1 MRLVRGSI
9 GEVSDHMKLDRN
21 INANRRGKYALLKL
35 RRLTEI
41 EAWDGSD
48 GEALDRK
55 AALDAIALLERA
67 GILDWGYAGTDGE
80 FFVIR
85 LKDKYAG
92 AAIEAYANAV
102 AADARKE
109 PNEALSKDKFQWSVQ
124 VLKLAENAGPLS
136 PFCKQPD

>member
-1 MRLVRGSI
+1 
-9 GEVSDHMKLDRN
+9 MKLDRN
-21 INANRRGKYALLKL
+21 INPNRRGKYALLKL

-41 EAWDGSD
+41 EAWSGGD
-48 GEALDRK
+48 GEALDRQ

-92 AAIEAYANAV
+92 AAIEAYAQAV
-102 AADARKE
+102 SDDASANVSDE
-109 PNEALSKDKFQWSVQ
+109 PKYRDLLHWSLDVH
-124 VLKLAENAGPLS
+124 KLAERAGTLS